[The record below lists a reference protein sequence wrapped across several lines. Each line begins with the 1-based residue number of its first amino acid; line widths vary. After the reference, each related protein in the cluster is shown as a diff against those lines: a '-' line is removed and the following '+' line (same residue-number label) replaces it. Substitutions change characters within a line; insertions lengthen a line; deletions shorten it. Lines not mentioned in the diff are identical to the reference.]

1 LEGAKR
7 IMKVLI
13 TAFEPFGGQE
23 VNSALETMRLLPDCI
38 GKLQILKQEV
48 PTVFYKSI
56 QTVWQAMEQKKPD
69 AIISLG
75 QAGGRSCISIERIAI
90 NVDDASI
97 ADNEGNK
104 PIDKRIFEDGENA
117 YFSTLPI
124 KAMVEAIK
132 AAKIPAEISNSA
144 GTYVC
149 NHLMYGILYKI
160 NKERLNIKAGF
171 IHLPFIPAQVIGQP
185 GRPSMSLDD
194 MVKGIKAVCRVLEE
208 VL

>member
-1 LEGAKR
+1 
-7 IMKVLI
+7 MKVLI
-13 TAFEPFGGQE
+13 TAFEPFGGQK
-23 VNSALETMRLLPDCI
+23 VNPALEAMRLLPDYI

-48 PTVFYKSI
+48 PTVFYRSI
-56 QTVWQAMEQKKPD
+56 QTVWQAIEQNKPD

-75 QAGGRSCISIERIAI
+75 QAGGRSCISIERVAI
-90 NVDDASI
+90 NVDDAKI
-97 ADNEGNK
+97 ADNDGNK
-104 PIDKRIFEDGENA
+104 PIDKFIFEDGENA

-160 NKERLNIKAGF
+160 NKERLNIRAGF
-171 IHLPFIPAQVIGQP
+171 IHLPYIPSQVIEQP

-194 MVKGIKAVCRVLEE
+194 IVKGIKAACLVLETLYSTE
-208 VL
+208 

>member
-1 LEGAKR
+1 MAGNR
-7 IMKVLI
+7 
-13 TAFEPFGGQE
+13 T
-23 VNSALETMRLLPDCI
+23 N
-38 GKLQILKQEV
+38 
-48 PTVFYKSI
+48 
-56 QTVWQAMEQKKPD
+56 KPD

-75 QAGGRSCISIERIAI
+75 QAGGRSCISIERVAI
-90 NVDDASI
+90 NVDDAKI
-97 ADNEGNK
+97 ADNDGNK
-104 PIDKRIFEDGENA
+104 PIDKFIFEDGENA

-160 NKERLNIKAGF
+160 NKERLNIRAGF
-171 IHLPFIPAQVIGQP
+171 IHLPYIPSQVIEQP

-194 MVKGIKAVCRVLEE
+194 IVKGIKAACLVLETLYSTE
-208 VL
+208 

>member
-1 LEGAKR
+1 
-7 IMKVLI
+7 MKVLI
-13 TAFEPFGGQE
+13 TAFEPFGGQK
-23 VNSALETMRLLPDCI
+23 VNSALEVMKALPDCL
-38 GKLQILKQEV
+38 GKLRILKQEL

-56 QTVWQAMEQKKPD
+56 QTAWRAIEQSKPD
-69 AIISLG
+69 VVISLG

-90 NVDDASI
+90 NIDDTEM

-104 PIDKRIFEDGENA
+104 PIDRPIFEDGENA

-124 KAMVEAIK
+124 KEMVEAIK

-160 NKERLNIKAGF
+160 NKERLNIGAGF
-171 IHLPFIPAQVIGQP
+171 MHLPFIPEQVVEQP
-185 GRPSMSLDD
+185 GRPSMSLNDIVRG
-194 MVKGIKAVCRVLEE
+194 VKAACRVLEK
-208 VL
+208 LYL